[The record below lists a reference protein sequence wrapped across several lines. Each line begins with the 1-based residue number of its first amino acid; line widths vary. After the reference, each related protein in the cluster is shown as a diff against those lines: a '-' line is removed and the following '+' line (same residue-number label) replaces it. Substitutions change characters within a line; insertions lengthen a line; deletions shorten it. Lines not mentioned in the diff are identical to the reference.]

1 MREVLMKKLIVL
13 LSSLGLLSL
22 PLAGCGSESK
32 GGDDPIVVPDSGPAI
47 VTDDAGTDAGPQ
59 DASEMGDDDAGD
71 DAGVQPAPDASENDD
86 AGEQPD
92 SGHCVPR
99 SEEDAME
106 SACGTGALNAPCGPK
121 TVADGCGGTM
131 DITCGCSGDLKCESE
146 SKLCVEECVPL
157 TPNTGNAYY
166 CNHAP
171 NFWECGGKI
180 ERDDLCGGRVMVN
193 CGGDTACKGG
203 KVCDTDPSSESY
215 LHCVFEDCVPQ
226 DETDQEFCTRYHS
239 ECGTADGEDSCNSV
253 KHVDCGSC
261 AGTKICVSQM
271 ASGGYVERS
280 CEEKPTAVDLE
291 ACTETEGDTSSSDAS
306 SVMLVEKNGSYL
318 YSAPEVVYAFKAS
331 AAGDVT
337 VTAKPYESEG
347 TSTYDLVLY
356 VVDDLASRTPIKLSN
371 NGITS
376 EGKTEG
382 APESL
387 TFPAIAGKTYYLVV
401 DGADW
406 SSQKYDRGPFHIT
419 VDDGSCS
426 PTENPYDGKVVISAL
441 YTGGGS
447 SSYPIWFQ
455 DYIEL
460 HNQGSKDI
468 DLTNWTVFVSPVDSS
483 SNWQPKA
490 TIGRATI
497 KAGGYFLIGQ
507 VSPKGDKATVQDIPT
522 PDKATGKVTANTMQL
537 GEAHKILIGMPKGTT
552 EMTETDGVLKPNGSD
567 ALTSNDLKNIACPTD
582 KGILITF
589 GSTGTCGSSLPALP
603 NATSAL
609 PYLGYVFYSEDGCAE
624 ITDRTELIVTTRE
637 VIDDEASQQKH
648 TEITAIAPVPRSS
661 GTTPKQ
667 CGD

>member
-337 VTAKPYESEG
+337 VTASPWNTAE
-347 TSTYDLVLY
+347 YDLVLY
-356 VVDDLASRTPIKLSN
+356 VVDDLASRTPIQLSN
-371 NGITS
+371 NGTYGAS
-376 EGKTEG
+376 ET
-382 APESL
+382 L
-387 TFPAIAGKTYYLVV
+387 TFTATAGKTYYLVV
-401 DGADW
+401 DGGDW
-406 SSQKYDRGPFHIT
+406 SSHRYDRGLFHIT

-441 YTGGGS
+441 YAGGNGP
-447 SSYPIWFQ
+447 SYPIWNQ
-455 DYIEL
+455 DFIEL
-460 HNQGSKDI
+460 HNQGSTD
-468 DLTNWTVFVSPVDSS
+468 VDVNGYSLMKTDAS
-483 SNWQPKA
+483 NTTGKNWQELFKFD
-490 TIGRATI
+490 RATVI
-497 KAGGYFLIGQ
+497 PAGGYYL
-507 VSPKGDKATVQDIPT
+507 VSSRRPDADKRTAQDLPAV
-522 PDKATGKVTANTMQL
+522 DKEVGNTKLQL
-537 GEAHKILIGMPKGTT
+537 GEAQKIFLSTSSSVTNATLNAAGTT
-552 EMTETDGVLKPNGSD
+552 
-567 ALTSNDLKNIACPTD
+567 CPTSEQ
-582 KGILITF
+582 GFLIVY
-589 GSTGTCGSSLPALP
+589 GQTGACGSSLPALP

-609 PYLGYVFYSEDGCAE
+609 PYLGYMLYSEDGCAE
-624 ITDRTELIVTTRE
+624 ITDRTELLVTTRE

-648 TEITAIAPVPRSS
+648 TEITAIAPVPRTSS
-661 GTTPKQ
+661 TTPKQ